1 MEIVADFHVHS
12 LHSIAT
18 GQNANLEHLDLWGRY
33 KGLTVVGTGD
43 CTHPGWLTELKDKL
57 LPAGEGVYG
66 LKEGLALPLQVS
78 GPLWEEVSPVRFVV
92 TGEVSAIYS
101 KGGRVRKVHLLLILS
116 GLEGAER
123 LSRRLGQLG
132 NVVADGRPILGL
144 DAKYLL
150 ELTLEADPEA
160 LVIPAHV
167 WTPWFSVLGA
177 KSGFDSLEE
186 CFEEHVGNIYALETG
201 LSSDPPMNWRVSGL
215 DRYLLVSNSDAH
227 SPQKLAREANL
238 FTVAPTYPE
247 MARAIRS
254 QVGFAGTLEF
264 FPEEGKYH
272 LDGHRKCGQRL
283 TPDQANETD
292 GRCPRCH
299 KPLTLGVMHRVME
312 LADRPQGSPAP
323 RSKPFE
329 SLIALPALLGEVLAC
344 GPGSKKVE
352 RVYFRLLEKLGPE
365 LDILRRVAR
374 EDVAREGGELLAR
387 AVEKMRRGEVHI
399 VPGYDGV
406 FGEIALLTPE
416 ERSRFQGQSAFWSA
430 PAPAPKAA
438 KPAVQA
444 PPESSTTTRARP
456 EPASSPSLATDD
468 DPLLAGLNQAQRL
481 AVTHQ
486 GPPLIVQ
493 AGPGTGKTRALTH
506 RLAYLLK
513 RRQVPPESVLALT
526 FTRQAAQEMATRVQ
540 ALLPDFPGLN
550 RCTLGTFHA
559 LGLKM
564 LSEHGF
570 NRGVADEERRR
581 VLVQEVAKEFRLPVS
596 RLDRQISEA
605 KQALYGPGDVPP
617 GETLP
622 LAQAFLAYEAL
633 LEREQLWD
641 YEDLLARPLRLL
653 QENPDMRE
661 SYQGRFRHLLVDEY
675 QDLNE
680 VQYLF
685 FRALAGPGAE
695 IMVIGDPHQAIYGF
709 RGARPEYFSR
719 FAEDWPG
726 ALTLSF
732 TATYRL
738 PPPLLAASQRLLPE
752 ANEGP
757 QVSRR
762 AGDRPVV
769 LLEAASPQE
778 EARVIARHIE
788 ALVGGL
794 DHRSLDDHRLRYQDQ
809 ALEVGFKDV
818 AVLFRVHAL
827 GPELF
832 QALTA
837 AGLPCELAREGVG
850 PEVTGID
857 LAAQRV
863 KLLTLHAAKGLEF
876 PYVFIA
882 GCESGLLPLEPEGR
896 APADLEEERRLFYVG
911 LTRAQCQVFLTR
923 ARNRTLWGKRR
934 PTRLSPLA
942 EAVGPVRPASG
953 AVQGRRQKQRTLF
966 PELPPQAPKR
976 GRRRSQGALFPN
988 NSSEESNR

>member
-33 KGLTVVGTGD
+33 KGLAVVGTGD
-43 CTHPGWLTELKDKL
+43 CTHPEWLKELNAKL
-57 LPAGEGVYG
+57 TPVAAGVYG
-66 LKEGLALPLQVS
+66 LKEELALPLKLS
-78 GPLWEEVSPVRFVV
+78 GPHWEHISSVRFVV

-177 KSGFDSLEE
+177 KSGFDTLEE
-186 CFEEHVGNIYALETG
+186 CFEEQINHIYALETG

-227 SPQKLAREANL
+227 SPQKLAREANI
-238 FTVAPTYPE
+238 FTVAPTYPD
-247 MARAIRS
+247 MAQAIRS
-254 QVGFAGTLEF
+254 QEGFAGTLEF

-283 TPDQANETD
+283 TPEQARDLD
-292 GRCPRCH
+292 GRCPQCQ
-299 KPLTLGVMHRVME
+299 KPLTLGVMHRVMD
-312 LADRPQGSPAP
+312 LADRPEGSTTPG
-323 RSKPFE
+323 SKPFE
-329 SLIALPALLGEVLAC
+329 SLVALPAILGEVLEV
-344 GPGSKKVE
+344 GSSSKKVE
-352 RVYFRLLEKLGPE
+352 RFYFRLLEKLGPE

-374 EDVAREGGELLAR
+374 EDVAREGGELLAY
-387 AVEKMRRGEVHI
+387 ALEKMRRGEVHI
-399 VPGYDGV
+399 APGYDGV

-416 ERSRFQGQSAFWSA
+416 ERDRFRGQSVFWSVKA
-430 PAPAPKAA
+430 PASISA
-438 KPAVQA
+438 KPQVKTLPGIRINAQA
-444 PPESSTTTRARP
+444 AGEAPESPTLEVA
-456 EPASSPSLATDD
+456 E
-468 DPLLAGLNQAQRL
+468 LLLVGLNPMQQQ

-486 GPPLIVQ
+486 SPPLIVQ

-506 RLAYLLK
+506 RLAYLLQE
-513 RRQVPPESVLALT
+513 RHVPPESILALT
-526 FTRQAAQEMATRVQ
+526 FTRQAAKEMTSRVYR
-540 ALLPDFPGLN
+540 LLPGFPGLE
-550 RCTLGTFHA
+550 RCTIGTFHA
-559 LGLKM
+559 LGLK
-564 LSEHGF
+564 LLAECGF
-570 NRGVADEERRR
+570 TREVADEERRR
-581 VLVQEVAKEFRLPVS
+581 ALVQEVAKEFGLSVS
-596 RLDRQISEA
+596 RLDRQVSRA
-605 KQALYGPGDVPP
+605 KQALYGPGDVSP
-617 GETLP
+617 GEALP
-622 LAQAFLAYEAL
+622 PAQAFLAYEAL

-653 QENPDMRE
+653 QEDSGLRG
-661 SYQGRFRHLLVDEY
+661 SYQARFSHLLVDEY

-685 FRALAGPGAE
+685 FRALAGPEAE

-719 FAEDWPG
+719 FAKDWPG

-732 TATYRL
+732 TETYRL
-738 PPPLLAASQRLLPE
+738 PMPLLTASQRLLPE
-752 ANEGP
+752 ASDGP

-778 EARVIARHIE
+778 EALAIARHIE

-794 DHRSLDDHRLRYQDQ
+794 DHRSLEDDSLRYQEP
-809 ALEVGFKDV
+809 AVEVGFKDI
-818 AVLFRVHAL
+818 AVLFRLHAQ

-832 QALTA
+832 AALTA
-837 AGLPCELAREGVG
+837 AGIPCELAGQGVG

-857 LAAQRV
+857 LAAERV

-896 APADLEEERRLFYVG
+896 EPSDPEEERRLFYVG
-911 LTRAQCQVFLTR
+911 LTRAQCQVFLSH
-923 ARNRTLWGKRR
+923 ARSRTLWGKNRR
-934 PTRLSPLA
+934 TRLSPLA
-942 EAVGPVRPASG
+942 EAVNPVRQSPEAD
-953 AVQGRRQKQRTLF
+953 RRSKKQRSLF
-966 PELPPQAPKR
+966 PELRPQGQQR
-976 GRRRSQGALFPN
+976 GRRRSQGPRFPHVP
-988 NSSEESNR
+988 EKPKR

>member
-18 GQNANLEHLDLWGRY
+18 GGNANLEHLDLWGRY

-43 CTHPGWLTELKDKL
+43 CTHPGWLEELNAKL
-57 LPAGEGVYG
+57 TPVAEGVYG
-66 LKEGLALPLQVS
+66 LKEELALPLKLS
-78 GPLWEEVSPVRFVV
+78 GPHWEDVSPVRFVV

-101 KGGRVRKVHLLLILS
+101 KGGRVRKVHLLLLLS
-116 GLEGAER
+116 GLEGAGR

-132 NVVADGRPILGL
+132 NVVSDGRPILGL

-150 ELTLEADPEA
+150 ELTLEADPES

-177 KSGFDSLEE
+177 KSGFDTLEE
-186 CFEEHVGNIYALETG
+186 CFEEHVDHIYALETG

-238 FTVAPTYPE
+238 FTVAPTYPD
-247 MARAIRS
+247 MAQAIRS
-254 QVGFAGTLEF
+254 QEGFAGTIEF

-283 TPDQANETD
+283 TPEQARDFD
-292 GRCPRCH
+292 GRCPQCQ
-299 KPLTLGVMHRVME
+299 KPLTLGVMHRVLD
-312 LADRPQGSPAP
+312 LADRPQGSAVPGK
-323 RSKPFE
+323 KPFE
-329 SLIALPALLGEVLAC
+329 SLIALPSILGEVLEC
-344 GPGSKKVE
+344 GSTSKKVE
-352 RVYFRLLEKLGPE
+352 RFYFRLLEKLGPE
-365 LDILRRVAR
+365 LDILRRRPR
-374 EDVAREGGELLAR
+374 EDLAREGGELLAH
-387 AVEKMRRGEVHI
+387 ALEKMRRGEVHI
-399 VPGYDGV
+399 APGYDGV
-406 FGEIALLTPE
+406 FGEIALLTQQ
-416 ERSRFQGQSAFWSA
+416 ERDRFRGQSVFWNL
-430 PAPAPKAA
+430 K
-438 KPAVQA
+438 A
-444 PPESSTTTRARP
+444 PPKGQTKPQAQTPPGIRIASRP
-456 EPASSPSLATDD
+456 AAPIADGLPLEAD
-468 DPLLAGLNQAQRL
+468 DPLLAGLNPGQRL

-493 AGPGTGKTRALTH
+493 AGPGTGKTLALTH
-506 RLAYLLK
+506 RLAYLMK
-513 RRQVPPESVLALT
+513 ERHVPPESILALT
-526 FTRQAAQEMATRVQ
+526 FTRQAAREMTGRVHR
-540 ALLPDFPGLN
+540 LLPDFPGLK

-559 LGLKM
+559 LGLKL

-570 NRGVADEERRR
+570 SREVADEERRR
-581 VLVQEVAKEFRLPVS
+581 ALLQEVAKEFRLSAS
-596 RLDRQISEA
+596 RLDRQISTA

-622 LAQAFLAYEAL
+622 PPQAFLAYEAL

-653 QENPDMRE
+653 EENSELRRT
-661 SYQGRFRHLLVDEY
+661 YQARFTHLLVDEY

-685 FRALAGPGAE
+685 FRALAGPQAE

-709 RGARPEYFSR
+709 RGAKPEYFSR

-726 ALTLSF
+726 AVTLSL
-732 TATYRL
+732 TETYRL
-738 PPPLLAASQRLLPE
+738 PPPLLSASQRLLPE
-752 ANEGP
+752 AQGGP

-778 EARVIARHIE
+778 EALAIARHIE

-794 DHRSLDDHRLRYQDQ
+794 DHRSLEDDRLRYQDP
-809 ALEVGFKDV
+809 AVEVGFKDI
-818 AVLFRVHAL
+818 AVLFRLHAQ

-832 QALTA
+832 AALTA
-837 AGLPCELAREGVG
+837 AGLPCELARPGVG
-850 PEVTGID
+850 PEVTGLD
-857 LAAQRV
+857 LAAERV

-896 APADLEEERRLFYVG
+896 EPADPEEERRLFYVG
-911 LTRAQCQVFLTR
+911 LTRGKNQVFLTR
-923 ARNRTLWGKRR
+923 ARSRTLWGRRKR
-934 PTRLSPLA
+934 TRLSPLA
-942 EAVGPVRPASG
+942 EAVDPVRPLPESG
-953 AVQGRRQKQRTLF
+953 QRGKKQRSLF
-966 PELPPQAPKR
+966 PEMPTQPPRR
-976 GRRRSQGALFPN
+976 GRLRTRGQSSLNF
-988 NSSEESNR
+988 SEESN